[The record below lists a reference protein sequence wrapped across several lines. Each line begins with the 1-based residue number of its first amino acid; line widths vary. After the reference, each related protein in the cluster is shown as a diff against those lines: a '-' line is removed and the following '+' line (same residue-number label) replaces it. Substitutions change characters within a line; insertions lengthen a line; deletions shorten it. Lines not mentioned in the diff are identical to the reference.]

1 MKRTSKLLLDEH
13 TLQVLPSLAK
23 AIGLNEAIIVQQI
36 HYWTMQMPANDGW
49 IYNTVEQWQE
59 QFPFFSLSTIAR
71 TFKSLK
77 KRGLVLVEQK
87 KKSYCNHVNFYK
99 IDYDALDRKT
109 AEIAAISD
117 NVKLNGSNK
126 SKVTNPVVQNE
137 LIGKTNMAVS
147 LKTETTAYTTTNTTT
162 QPEAGKVELSSDAL
176 ALWEAL
182 YLKDKSLGALPI
194 KTMKGQHK
202 VYYHHGK
209 VAAEGIVSEDG
220 LEAALKVFEWAYGS
234 KYCQP
239 VKIFKYK
246 DYKARYIQAH
256 GGTGETPDQVN
267 ERVARE
273 LEAKWAKEAKKEL
286 T

>member
-1 MKRTSKLLLDEH
+1 MKRTSKLLLDEEP
-13 TLQVLPSLAK
+13 LQVLPKLAK
-23 AIGLNEAIIVQQI
+23 AIGLNESIIVQQI
-36 HYWTMQMPANDGW
+36 HYWTIQMPSNDGW
-49 IYNTVEQWQE
+49 IYNTIEQWQE
-59 QFPFFSLSTIAR
+59 QFPFFSISTIER
-71 TFKSLK
+71 TFRNLK
-77 KRGLVLVEQK
+77 KRGLLIVEQK
-87 KKSYCNHVNFYK
+87 QKSRWNHVNYYK
-99 IDYDALDRKT
+99 IDYDALDGKD
-109 AEIAAISD
+109 ENIACFVDTVKMKESNPSKCLGHKRQNEGIED
-117 NVKLNGSNK
+117 RKLN
-126 SKVTNPVVQNE
+126 E
-137 LIGKTNMAVS
+137 S
-147 LKTETTAYTTTNTTT
+147 LKTETTAESTSEITT
-162 QPEAGKVELSSDAL
+162 QPEAGNVELSSDAL

-194 KTMKGQHK
+194 KTMKGQHT
-202 VYYHHGK
+202 VYFKHGK